1 MFTASRRYLGLGL
14 ALSLS
19 AQTAPL
25 WAQEARST
33 AQSQAESQA
42 AEALFRQA
50 KSLMAQ
56 GQYNEACEKFSA
68 SQALEPGLGT
78 LLFLG
83 DCYEHAGRFAS
94 ALATFNEA
102 QQFAKSRG
110 EEEREHLA
118 SVRAAALEPRVPK
131 LELRVGSDPLP
142 DGLQITVNGLP
153 IERSELNQPLPRDA
167 GSYEVH
173 FSAPG
178 YQTFTSEIELR
189 NGETRNAVVNVP
201 RLVSFAESA
210 ALGRDS
216 ASQQGSHGSAQ
227 RTLAW
232 VLGASGLAAGI
243 GAGVLGILAAGK
255 NSDSKEHCD
264 ADRPNRCDPAGV
276 SAREDARSLANL
288 ATIAGIVGA
297 VGVGAGVVLYVSAP
311 SSSERGVP
319 NAAQLTLSVPLL

>member
-1 MFTASRRYLGLGL
+1 MSTASRRYLGLGL
-14 ALSLS
+14 ALLLS
-19 AQTAPL
+19 AGAGPV
-25 WAQEARST
+25 WAQDQQSP
-33 AQSQAESQA
+33 AQSQA

-50 KSLMAQ
+50 KSLMGQ
-56 GQYNEACEKFSA
+56 GQYTEACEKFSA
-68 SQALEPGLGT
+68 SQSLEPGLGT

-94 ALATFNEA
+94 ALATFNDAKEFA
-102 QQFAKSRG
+102 QSRG

-131 LELRVGSDPLP
+131 LELRVGADPLP
-142 DGLQITVNGLP
+142 DGLQITLNGSP

-178 YQTFTSEIELR
+178 HQTFTSKIELH

-201 RLVSFAESA
+201 RLVSFAEA
-210 ALGRDS
+210 AAVGRDS
-216 ASQQGSHGSAQ
+216 QPVQSSHGSTQ
-227 RTLAW
+227 RTAAW
-232 VLGASGLAAGI
+232 VVGATGLAAGI
-243 GAGVLGILAAGK
+243 GAGVLSILAASK
-255 NSDSKEHCD
+255 NSDSKDNCD
-264 ADRPNRCDPAGV
+264 SERANSCNPAGV
-276 SAREDARSLANL
+276 SAREDAKNLANL

-297 VGVGAGVVLYVSAP
+297 VGIAGGVVLYISAP

-319 NAAQLTLSVPLL
+319 NAAQLTLSMPLL